1 MTKFIIVLHLCS
13 MITGQCP
20 SSHFSIKNGFE
31 THYDCVLNG
40 YAVAQQTYMEL
51 KKLENVDADHIEKNR
66 LVVKFECREIKL
78 PDITVPKPKPKLP
91 A

>member
-1 MTKFIIVLHLCS
+1 

-20 SSHFSIKNGFE
+20 SSHFSIKTGFE
-31 THYDCVLNG
+31 THYDC
-40 YAVAQQTYMEL
+40 AL

-66 LVVKFECREIKL
+66 LVIKFECREIKL
-78 PDITVPKPKPKLP
+78 PDITVPPRKPKLP